1 MGPDCRSFEPLTLVF
16 SYLFSTL
23 DQKSSIQYLQTFYE
37 QMAHSLEHHYKNNIP
52 CTIALSALL
61 EVSLNQFSHHQK
73 DLPDS
78 VKPVGLDTTRQ
89 YHLECILK
97 DLDDL
102 RGTSLNEPERR
113 HSCGVNLECL
123 AGYSDLLV
131 IHPNL
136 QEISGQLF
144 SDDGP
149 FQTVKALNQDEESEK
164 VAMAHKDCCS
174 IEYLAVSLA
183 KVKLRLYAYDYKLHP
198 DLAHVSELFKTV
210 HSSRERN
217 KLLHHFRDA
226 MPILSLQSKKELCFG
241 SDIGQ
246 NKYLDYSQLLRI
258 QIGISSLDGNAIV
271 RPSSHRL
278 TVQKP
283 DQQTGELRDH
293 LSRLLVVL
301 CRELSWGINYSECM
315 LSMQCVNMLLQKHTG
330 VISQWH
336 IDELLAA
343 ISVKASRLST
353 QTEKDSGR
361 LYIGLCRS
369 FGTLLAT
376 HRSKI
381 GGRYHLVVLALQAL
395 LRCLFI
401 PYKDDEAVGGELS
414 IWGASHAAA
423 YGRIL
428 NMICDPSVSS
438 VKRSRN
444 RSRLELNDEM
454 KRARS
459 IAGQHLQYLIMEFCG
474 CQLRGRLQS
483 GMREALNAGLYAVLA
498 VIPQDNMRT
507 MNAAM
512 DSSSRS
518 VFKALYNDYRKIGKW
533 NGG

>member
-1 MGPDCRSFEPLTLVF
+1 
-16 SYLFSTL
+16 
-23 DQKSSIQYLQTFYE
+23 
-37 QMAHSLEHHYKNNIP
+37 MAHSLEYHYKNNNP
-52 CTIALSALL
+52 CTTAFSALF
-61 EVSLNQFSHHQK
+61 EVSLNQFSHHRK
-73 DLPDS
+73 DVPDL
-78 VKPVGLDTTRQ
+78 VEPVGLDTTRQ

-102 RGTSLNEPERR
+102 RETSLNEPERR

-131 IHPNL
+131 IHPNM

-144 SDDGP
+144 SDAGP
-149 FQTVKALNQDEESEK
+149 FQKVKALDQDEGSET

-183 KVKLRLYAYDYKLHP
+183 KAKLRLYAYDYKLHP
-198 DLAHVSELFKTV
+198 DLAQVSELFKTV

-217 KLLHHFRDA
+217 KLLRHFRDA
-226 MPILSLQSKKELCFG
+226 MPNLGLQSKKELCFNF
-241 SDIGQ
+241 DVAQ
-246 NKYLDYSQLLRI
+246 NKYLDCSQLLRI
-258 QIGISSLDGNAIV
+258 QVGISSLNGNAII
-271 RPSSHRL
+271 RLPSHRL
-278 TVQKP
+278 TIQKA
-283 DQQTGELRDH
+283 DQQTGEFRDD
-293 LSRLLVVL
+293 LSRLLIVL
-301 CRELSWGINYSECM
+301 CRDLSRGTNYSECM
-315 LSMQCVNMLLQKHTG
+315 LSMQCVNMLLQKHMG

-343 ISVKASRLST
+343 ISVKASSLRT
-353 QTEKDSGR
+353 QTDKDSGR

-381 GGRYHLVVLALQAL
+381 GGRHHLMVLALQAL

-401 PYKDDEAVGGELS
+401 PYKDDEAVESESS
-414 IWGASHAAA
+414 IFGTSHAAA

-444 RSRLELNDEM
+444 RSRVELNDET

-459 IAGQHLQYLIMEFCG
+459 MAGQHLQYLIIEFCS

-498 VIPQDNMRT
+498 VMPQDIMRT

-512 DSSSRS
+512 DTSSRS
-518 VFKALYNDYRKIGKW
+518 VFKALYNDYRKVGKW